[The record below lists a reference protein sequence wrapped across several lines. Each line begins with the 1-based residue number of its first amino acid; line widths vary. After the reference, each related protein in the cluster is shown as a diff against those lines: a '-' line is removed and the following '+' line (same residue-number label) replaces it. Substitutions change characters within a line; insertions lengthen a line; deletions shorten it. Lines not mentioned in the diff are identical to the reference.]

1 DKDEPLRKQRFVK
14 VTGPQIGLDEQSIQR
29 ARAAAGYKGYV
40 TNIAPTVLDGHSVVA
55 AYRDLWKV
63 EQSFRMAKSDL
74 RARPIYHR
82 TRDSIEAHLTIV
94 FAALAVARDLQQA
107 TGMSIKKIVQS
118 LRQIHTAVID
128 IDGHHLTARSP
139 LDDNATAIID
149 ALKSR
154 H

>member
-1 DKDEPLRKQRFVK
+1 MDKDEPLRKQRFVK

-55 AYRDLWKV
+55 AYLDLWKLR
-63 EQSFRMAKSDL
+63 ESSRMAKSD
-74 RARPIYHR
+74 RRPPYYHR
-82 TRDSIEAHLTIV
+82 TRDPIEAHLTIV